1 MKNMMDDHVKLG
13 WMDAVVYNLRNRWR
27 RGKSIEIEGEI
38 SKETFLLTNY
48 EGLCIYSLLYLF
60 LY

>member
-38 SKETFLLTNY
+38 LKETFLLTNY
-48 EGLCIYSLLYLF
+48 AGLCIYSLLYLF